1 MKLCYS
7 AWYNKDKRQF
17 DKDILFEI
25 DMFET
30 ELRHGKLKPGCREE
44 KLIKCKSGEPLHSYR
59 INKGIRVITY
69 RWKTDELMM
78 LLVDRHDPAYKRAD
92 RVSRVRLDWRN
103 GKEQVPYLLED
114 PDVAPEIPCKTLN
127 HPVHSPAPAPL
138 PFKDYTEGQLAKLGV
153 PKEKMEG
160 VRAIKYTEDID
171 TLFDGAAEEEIAV
184 GARLL
189 DIMGGEKY
197 DDVVRQKELEEKRPP
212 FKQQLRDNP
221 ALREFYADFSEG
233 EWEKFLNGTLEDWH
247 VFLHRDQTRA
257 VEIEAAGPVMVSGAA
272 GTGKTVVAAHRV
284 RWLLRQKG
292 FEGKILFTTYT
303 KTLAHYAKKMLGQL
317 CSDEEMARVEV
328 IHFDAFL
335 SNAWTRGGTC
345 ETKLV
350 YDDKKQNPY
359 PVPKEIEAVLGEYF
373 QGRRLLH
380 GRDIDFIKREW
391 LEVIL
396 EHDINTLEAYKK
408 LQRQKVYGFL
418 SAQMRERLWPVFE
431 ACNTVLERFSRV
443 KRRPEDAAK
452 VAALNALARALA
464 EPGDNE
470 DKTFL
475 LGRYGAVVV
484 DEAQD
489 FGASEYRFFAAL
501 TGNTMEHPRP
511 TLFLVGDGRQRIYGR
526 VGAFSHCGINVVN
539 RSIILSKCYRSTAAI
554 REYAER
560 LLEGVEVK
568 GMNGEAV
575 ESGGESLVA
584 GEPPEERYFS
594 GNAYEQCNRAV
605 FETIKSWQAKASS
618 NLGDYAVLAREGRP
632 LYKVAQMLKA
642 YGLPVAVVDK
652 HEAELKDGEVNL
664 MTMHRAKGLQFVGV
678 VILLDHWPRR
688 PKELDVDDD
697 EALVENDRTERQL
710 LYMAITRAQRFVLLT
725 SANDHRALRD
735 TL

>member
-7 AWYNKDKRQF
+7 TWYNKDKRQF

-25 DMFET
+25 DTFET
-30 ELRHGKLKPGCREE
+30 ELRHDKLKPGCREE
-44 KLIKCKSGEPLHSYR
+44 KLIKCKSGETLHSYR

-69 RWKTDELMM
+69 RWKTDELVM
-78 LLVDRHDPAYKRAD
+78 LLVDRHDSAYKRAD

-114 PDVAPEIPCKTLN
+114 SDAAPEIPCKTLN

-138 PFKDYTEGQLAKLGV
+138 PFKDYTDGQLAKLGV
-153 PKEKMEG
+153 PKEKMER
-160 VRAIKYTEDID
+160 VRNIRYTEDVD
-171 TLFDGAAEEEIAV
+171 ALFDGSVEEEIAV

-221 ALREFYADFSEG
+221 ALREFYADFSDD
-233 EWEKFLNGTLEDWH
+233 EWVKFQNGTLENWQ

-257 VEIEAAGPVMVSGAA
+257 VEIGAAGPVMVSGAA
-272 GTGKTVVAAHRV
+272 GTGKTVVAVHRV

-303 KTLAHYAKKMLGQL
+303 KTLAQYAEKMLKQL

-328 IHFDAFL
+328 KHFDAFL
-335 SNAWTRGGTC
+335 REAWTLGGTC
-345 ETKLV
+345 KTSLMYSNKHNLCS
-350 YDDKKQNPY
+350 Y
-359 PVPKEIEAVLGEYF
+359 PVPQKIEAVLGEYF
-373 QGRRLLH
+373 QGHRLLH

-391 LEVIL
+391 LEVIQ
-396 EHDINTLEAYKK
+396 EHNVTTLDAYKE
-408 LQRQKVYGFL
+408 LQRPKVCGFL

-431 ACNTVLERFSRV
+431 ACNAVLKSFSRA
-443 KRRPEDAAK
+443 KHRPK
-452 VAALNALARALA
+452 VLALNALARALA
-464 EPGDNE
+464 EPGANE

-560 LLEGVEVK
+560 LLEGVEVR
-568 GMNGEAV
+568 GMNGESV

-584 GEPPEERYFS
+584 GESPEECYFS
-594 GNAYEQCNRAV
+594 GNAYEQCNRTIA
-605 FETIKSWQAKASS
+605 ETIKSWQAKASS

-632 LYKVAQMLKA
+632 LYKVAQMLKRH
-642 YGLPVAVVDK
+642 GLPAAVI
-652 HEAELKDGEVNL
+652 DGNDGGLNHGAVNL
-664 MTMHRAKGLQFVGV
+664 MTMHRAKGLQFIGV
-678 VILLDHWPRR
+678 VILLDHWPCR
-688 PKELDVDDD
+688 PNDLDMGD
-697 EALVENDRTERQL
+697 EGALAENERTERQL

-725 SANDHRALRD
+725 SANGHRVPRD